1 MDPANSDGKQQTD
14 QNQCPM
20 WRNVVGASDTAK
32 TELENELTDHWLSDD
47 ARVSCDLDQDEV
59 HKTDLAEGL
68 SRQQARQAE
77 GECLRWAWNHAPT
90 IPGRSGGG
98 EPASSPGSG

>member
-20 WRNVVGASDTAK
+20 FRDVVGASDTSE
-32 TELENELTDHWLSDD
+32 TEQENELTDHSLSD
-47 ARVSCDLDQDEV
+47 ARASCDLDQDEV
-59 HKTDLAEGL
+59 PKTDLAEGL

-77 GECLRWAWNHAPT
+77 GECLRWA
-90 IPGRSGGG
+90 
-98 EPASSPGSG
+98 